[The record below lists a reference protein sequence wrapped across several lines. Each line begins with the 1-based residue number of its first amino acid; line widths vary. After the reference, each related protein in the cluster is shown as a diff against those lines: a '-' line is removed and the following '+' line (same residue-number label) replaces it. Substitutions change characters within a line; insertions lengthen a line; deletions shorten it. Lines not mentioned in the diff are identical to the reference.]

1 LFFKTEKSKSVF
13 LYIWLLNKKDMKTK
27 NTFKSI
33 LLLSTSVALFSCGGS
48 ETDSETITATDT
60 AVTLSEKD
68 SKAQNVFYSI
78 PSPIETTSLL
88 KAAGAK
94 YNSQYLNPIEN
105 VSKYSSVKQKAI
117 NLGIY
122 GADLSFTS
130 MFDKT
135 QESMLYLRCTN
146 KLATGLGISGSF
158 DEKTTE
164 RIEAN
169 MESRDSLL
177 SIISDSYWN
186 ADSYLK
192 ENGQPGV
199 SALIIAGGWI
209 EGLYIATKI
218 ATDTK
223 NKEVATRIGEQKL
236 SLDNLVALL
245 EAYSADNEG
254 VKEVLGLMTPLK
266 AIYDGIKVEPSETTV
281 STDKDKGVTTI
292 GNNSSYKISADQ
304 LKAIS
309 DKAAEIRN
317 KMIQ

>member
-1 LFFKTEKSKSVF
+1 MFFS
-13 LYIWLLNKKDMKTK
+13 YIWYMKYYAMKMKT
-27 NTFKSI
+27 NYAYI
-33 LLLSTSVALFSCGGS
+33 LLLGASMTLFACGGS
-48 ETDSETITATDT
+48 ETDSEEVSLTDT
-60 AVTLSEKD
+60 TTAKSEKD

-78 PSPIETTSLL
+78 PSPVETTSLL

-94 YNSQYLNPIEN
+94 YNSAYLNPIDN
-105 VSKYSSVKQKAI
+105 VSKYSSVKSKAL

-164 RIEAN
+164 RIETN
-169 MESRDSLL
+169 MENRDSLL

-199 SALIIAGGWI
+199 SALIIAGGWV

-223 NKEVATRIGEQKL
+223 NEDVSTRIGEQKL
-236 SLDNLVALL
+236 SLDNLMALL
-245 EAYSADNEG
+245 DSYKTDNEG
-254 VKEVLGLMTPLK
+254 VAEVYALMSPLKEV
-266 AIYDGIKVEPSETTV
+266 YDGIKVEPTETTV
-281 STDKDKGVTTI
+281 STDKEKGVTTI
-292 GNNSSYKISADQ
+292 GNNASYKITADQ
-304 LKAIS
+304 LKQIS